1 MLEVIILAAGQGSRM
16 QSRLPKVLHQLSGR
30 PLVHYTLDA
39 ARAAGA
45 DRIHVVIGCG
55 ADAVEAAVQAPDVQC
70 HLQAQQKGTG
80 HAVQQAIGACH
91 PDSTLLVLFGDVPLV
106 SDTTLRAVV
115 AAAAEGG
122 IAMLSAEVED
132 PSGYGR
138 VVRDD
143 QGDFL
148 AVVEHKDASVA
159 QHQLREINT
168 GVLAG
173 KANRLNDWL
182 SRIQNNNA
190 QSEYYL
196 PDVLALAKADGIA
209 VAVVVSDSALDTL
222 GVNTP
227 QQLEYLERQH
237 QQVLAER
244 LMTSGVLV
252 ADRTR
257 LDIRGSLH
265 CGRDVSIDI
274 NVLFEGQVILADEV
288 TIGAHC
294 VIRNATIEAG
304 VQVRPF
310 THIDGAIIKSGAEIG
325 PYARLRPGTEIGEQ
339 AKVGNFVEIKNV
351 SLGTGAKA
359 NHLTYLGDATVG
371 AWSNVGAGTIT
382 CNYDG
387 ANKYRTELGEGVFI
401 GSNSTLVA
409 PLSVASGGFVAAGST
424 ITDDVSGDQLAVAR
438 GRQRNVEGWQR
449 PTKTEGK
456 S

>member
-237 QQVLAER
+237 QQVLAEQ

-424 ITDDVSGDQLAVAR
+424 ITDDVSADQLAVAR

-449 PTKTEGK
+449 PTKTEDK

>member
-1 MLEVIILAAGQGSRM
+1 
-16 QSRLPKVLHQLSGR
+16 
-30 PLVHYTLDA
+30 
-39 ARAAGA
+39 
-45 DRIHVVIGCG
+45 
-55 ADAVEAAVQAPDVQC
+55 
-70 HLQAQQKGTG
+70 
-80 HAVQQAIGACH
+80 
-91 PDSTLLVLFGDVPLV
+91 
-106 SDTTLRAVV
+106 V
-115 AAAAEGG
+115 AAADGG
-122 IAMLSAEVED
+122 IAMLSAVVED

-138 VVRDD
+138 VVRDG
-143 QGDFL
+143 QGEFS
-148 AVVEHKDASVA
+148 AVVEHKDASIV

-168 GVLAG
+168 GVLASR
-173 KANRLNDWL
+173 ASSLADWL

-209 VAVVVSDSALDTL
+209 VSVVVSDSALDTL

-244 LMTSGVLV
+244 LMAAGVFV
-252 ADRTR
+252 ADRAR
-257 LDIRGSLH
+257 LDIRGSLG

-274 NVLFEGQVILADEV
+274 NVVFEGQVVLGDEV

-310 THIDGAIIKSGAEIG
+310 THIDGATIKAGAEIG

-424 ITDDVSGDQLAVAR
+424 ITDDVASDQLAVAR
-438 GRQRNVEGWQR
+438 GRQSNVDGWQR
-449 PTKTEGK
+449 PAKTKDK
-456 S
+456 A

>member
-237 QQVLAER
+237 QQVLAEQ

>member
-237 QQVLAER
+237 QQVLAEQ

-265 CGRDVSIDI
+265 CGSDVSIDI

-449 PTKTEGK
+449 PTKTEDK

>member
-143 QGDFL
+143 HGDFL

-237 QQVLAER
+237 QQVLAEQ

-449 PTKTEGK
+449 PTKTEDK

>member
-1 MLEVIILAAGQGSRM
+1 
-16 QSRLPKVLHQLSGR
+16 
-30 PLVHYTLDA
+30 LDA

-237 QQVLAER
+237 QQVLAEQ

-449 PTKTEGK
+449 PTKTEDK

>member
-148 AVVEHKDASVA
+148 AVVEHKDASLA

-237 QQVLAER
+237 QQVLAEQ

-351 SLGTGAKA
+351 SLGAGAKA

-449 PTKTEGK
+449 PTKTEDK

>member
-148 AVVEHKDASVA
+148 AVVEHTDASVA

-237 QQVLAER
+237 QQVLAEQ

-449 PTKTEGK
+449 PTKTEDK

>member
-16 QSRLPKVLHQLSGR
+16 QSRLPKVLHLLSGR
-30 PLVHYTLDA
+30 PLIHYTLDA

-45 DRIHVVIGCG
+45 NQIHVVVGCG

-106 SDTTLRAVV
+106 SDRTLQTVV
-115 AAAAEGG
+115 AAAEGG
-122 IAMLSAEVED
+122 IAMLSAVVED

-138 VVRDD
+138 VVRD
-143 QGDFL
+143 GRGEFS
-148 AVVEHKDASVA
+148 AVVEHKDASID

-168 GVLAG
+168 GVLASR
-173 KANRLNDWL
+173 ASSLADWL

-209 VAVVVSDSALDTL
+209 VSVVVSDSALDTL

-237 QQVLAER
+237 QQMLAEQ
-244 LMTSGVLV
+244 LMAAGVFV
-252 ADRTR
+252 TDRAR
-257 LDIRGSLH
+257 LDIRGSLG

-274 NVLFEGQVILADEV
+274 NVVFEGQVVLGDEV

-310 THIDGAIIKSGAEIG
+310 THIDGATIKAGAEIG

-424 ITDDVSGDQLAVAR
+424 ITDDVASDQLAVAR
-438 GRQRNVEGWQR
+438 GRQSNVDGWQR
-449 PTKTEGK
+449 PAKTKDK
-456 S
+456 A

>member
-148 AVVEHKDASVA
+148 AVVEHKDASAA

-237 QQVLAER
+237 QQVLAEQ

-449 PTKTEGK
+449 PTKTEDK

>member
-16 QSRLPKVLHQLSGR
+16 QSKLPKVLHRLSGR
-30 PLVHYTLDA
+30 PLIHYTLDA

-55 ADAVEAAVQAPDVQC
+55 ADAVEAAVQASDVQC
-70 HLQAQQKGTG
+70 HLQAEQKGTG
-80 HAVQQAIGACH
+80 HAVQQAIDACH
-91 PDSTLLVLFGDVPLV
+91 RDSTVLVLFGDVPLV
-106 SDTTLRAVV
+106 SDMALQAVV
-115 AAAAEGG
+115 AAAEGG
-122 IAMLSAEVED
+122 IAMLSAVVED

-143 QGDFL
+143 QGEFS
-148 AVVEHKDASVA
+148 AVVEHKDASAV

-168 GVLAG
+168 GVLASRASSLEG
-173 KANRLNDWL
+173 WL

-244 LMTSGVLV
+244 LMSSGALV
-252 ADRTR
+252 ADRAR
-257 LDIRGSLH
+257 LDIRGSLD

-274 NVLFEGQVILADEV
+274 NVLFEGQVILGDDV

-310 THIDGAIIKSGAEIG
+310 SHIDGATIKSGAEIG
-325 PYARLRPGTEIGEQ
+325 PYARLRPGTEVGEQ
-339 AKVGNFVEIKNV
+339 AKVGNFVEIKNA

-449 PTKTEGK
+449 PTKTKDK

>member
-1 MLEVIILAAGQGSRM
+1 
-16 QSRLPKVLHQLSGR
+16 
-30 PLVHYTLDA
+30 
-39 ARAAGA
+39 
-45 DRIHVVIGCG
+45 
-55 ADAVEAAVQAPDVQC
+55 VQC

-237 QQVLAER
+237 QQVLAEQ

-449 PTKTEGK
+449 PTKTEDK

>member
-237 QQVLAER
+237 QQVLAEQ

-438 GRQRNVEGWQR
+438 GRQSNVDGWQR
-449 PTKTEGK
+449 PAKTKDK
-456 S
+456 A

>member
-449 PTKTEGK
+449 PTKIEGK
-456 S
+456 P

>member
-1 MLEVIILAAGQGSRM
+1 
-16 QSRLPKVLHQLSGR
+16 
-30 PLVHYTLDA
+30 
-39 ARAAGA
+39 
-45 DRIHVVIGCG
+45 VIGCG
-55 ADAVEAAVQAPDVQC
+55 ANAVEAAVQAPDVQC

-237 QQVLAER
+237 QQVLAEQ

-449 PTKTEGK
+449 PTKTEDK

>member
-16 QSRLPKVLHQLSGR
+16 QSKLPKVLHLLSGR
-30 PLVHYTLDA
+30 PLIHYTLDV
-39 ARAAGA
+39 ARTAGA
-45 DRIHVVIGCG
+45 SHIHVVIGCG
-55 ADAVEAAVQAPDVQC
+55 ADAVEAAVHAPDVQC
-70 HLQAQQKGTG
+70 HLQAEQKGTG

-106 SDTTLRAVV
+106 TDATLQAVV
-115 AAAAEGG
+115 TAAENG

-143 QGDFL
+143 HGDFL
-148 AVVEHKDASVA
+148 AVVEHKDASIA
-159 QHQLREINT
+159 QHQLREINS
-168 GVLAG
+168 GVLASR
-173 KANRLNDWL
+173 ASLLEDWL

-209 VAVVVSDSALDTL
+209 VAVVVSDSPMDTL

-244 LMTSGVLV
+244 LMAAGVFV
-252 ADRTR
+252 ADRAR
-257 LDIRGSLH
+257 LDIRGSLS
-265 CGRDVSIDI
+265 CGRDVSIDF
-274 NVLFEGQVILADEV
+274 NVLFEGDVVLDDDV

-304 VQVRPF
+304 AQIQPF
-310 THIDGAIIKSGAEIG
+310 THIDGATIKAGAEIG
-325 PYARLRPGTEIGEQ
+325 PYARLRPGTEIGKQ
-339 AKVGNFVEIKNV
+339 AKVGNFVEVKNA

-359 NHLTYLGDATVG
+359 SHLTYLGDATVG

-409 PLSVASGGFVAAGST
+409 PLSVASGSFVAAGST
-424 ITDDVSGDQLAVAR
+424 ITDDVEADQLAVGR
-438 GRQRNVEGWQR
+438 GRQHNVDGWQR
-449 PTKTEGK
+449 PTKTK
-456 S
+456 DKP

>member
-16 QSRLPKVLHQLSGR
+16 QSQLPKVLHSLSGR
-30 PLVHYTLDA
+30 PLIHYTLDA

-45 DRIHVVIGCG
+45 HRIHVVIGCG
-55 ADAVEAAVQAPDVQC
+55 ADAVEAAVRAPDVQC
-70 HLQAQQKGTG
+70 HLQAEQKGTG
-80 HAVQQAIGACH
+80 HAVQQAIGAC
-91 PDSTLLVLFGDVPLV
+91 DSESTVLVLFGDVPLV
-106 SDTTLRAVV
+106 SDATLQAVV
-115 AAAAEGG
+115 TEAEDGV
-122 IAMLSAEVED
+122 AMLSAEVEE

-138 VVRDD
+138 VVRDE
-143 QGDFL
+143 QGEFL
-148 AVVEHKDASVA
+148 AVVEHRDASIA
-159 QHQLREINT
+159 QQQLREINT
-168 GVLAG
+168 GVLASR
-173 KANRLNDWL
+173 ASLLEDWL

-196 PDVLALAKADGIA
+196 PDVLALAKQDGVA
-209 VAVVVSDSALDTL
+209 VVVVVSDSPLDTL

-244 LMTSGVLV
+244 LMAAGVFV
-252 ADRTR
+252 ADRAR
-257 LDIRGSLH
+257 LDIRGSLR
-265 CGRDVSIDI
+265 CGRDVSIDL
-274 NVLFEGQVILADEV
+274 NVLFEGNVTLGDEV

-294 VIRNATIEAG
+294 VIRNASIETGAHI
-304 VQVRPF
+304 RSF
-310 THIDGAIIKSGAEIG
+310 THIDGATVKAGAEIG

-339 AKVGNFVEIKNV
+339 AKVGNFVEIKNT

-359 NHLTYLGDATVG
+359 SHLTYLGDATVG

-424 ITDDVSGDQLAVAR
+424 ITDDVQGDQLAVAR
-438 GRQRNVEGWQR
+438 GRQHNVDGWQR
-449 PTKTEGK
+449 PTKTEDK
-456 S
+456 P

>member
-1 MLEVIILAAGQGSRM
+1 MWEVIILAAGQCSRM

-91 PDSTLLVLFGDVPLV
+91 QDSTLLVLFGDVPLV

-132 PSGYGR
+132 PSGYGL

-173 KANRLNDWL
+173 KANHLNDWL

-196 PDVLALAKADGIA
+196 HDVLALAKADGIA

-237 QQVLAER
+237 QQVLAEQ

-424 ITDDVSGDQLAVAR
+424 ITDDVAKDELAVAR

-449 PTKTEGK
+449 PTKTEDK

>member
-237 QQVLAER
+237 QQVLAEQ

-310 THIDGAIIKSGAEIG
+310 THIDGAIIKAGAEIG

-438 GRQRNVEGWQR
+438 SRQSNVEGWQR
-449 PTKTEGK
+449 PTKTEDK

>member
-449 PTKTEGK
+449 PTKTEDK

>member
-106 SDTTLRAVV
+106 SDTTLRTVV

-237 QQVLAER
+237 QQVLAEQ

-449 PTKTEGK
+449 PTKTEDK

>member
-16 QSRLPKVLHQLSGR
+16 QSRLPKVLHLLSGR
-30 PLVHYTLDA
+30 PLIHYTLDA

-45 DRIHVVIGCG
+45 HHIHVVVGCG

-91 PDSTLLVLFGDVPLV
+91 SDSTLLVLFGDVPLV
-106 SDTTLRAVV
+106 SDTTLQAVV
-115 AAAAEGG
+115 AAAESG

-138 VVRDD
+138 VVRDE
-143 QGDFL
+143 QGEFL
-148 AVVEHKDASVA
+148 AVVEHKDASAA

-168 GVLAG
+168 GVLASR
-173 KANRLNDWL
+173 ANLLKDWL

-196 PDVLALAKADGIA
+196 PDVLALAKSDGIA
-209 VAVVVSDSALDTL
+209 VAVVVSDRALDTL

-244 LMTSGVLV
+244 LMASGVLL
-252 ADRTR
+252 ADRSR

-274 NVLFEGQVILADEV
+274 NVLFEGQVILGDGV

-304 VQVRPF
+304 AQVRPF
-310 THIDGAIIKSGAEIG
+310 THIDGATIKVRAEIG

-339 AKVGNFVEIKNV
+339 AKVGNFVEMKNV

-359 NHLTYLGDATVG
+359 SHLTYLGDATIG

-424 ITDDVSGDQLAVAR
+424 ITDDVAGDQLAVAR
-438 GRQRNVEGWQR
+438 GRQHNVEGWQR
-449 PTKTEGK
+449 PTKTEDE

>member
-237 QQVLAER
+237 QQVLAEQ

-449 PTKTEGK
+449 PTKTEDK

>member
-237 QQVLAER
+237 QQVLAEQ

-339 AKVGNFVEIKNV
+339 AKVGNFVEIKNG

-449 PTKTEGK
+449 PTKTEDK

>member
-55 ADAVEAAVQAPDVQC
+55 TDAVEAAVQDPDVQC

-148 AVVEHKDASVA
+148 AVVEHKDASAA

-449 PTKTEGK
+449 PTKTEDK

>member
-237 QQVLAER
+237 QQVLAEQ

-456 S
+456 P

>member
-339 AKVGNFVEIKNV
+339 AKVGNFVEIKNG

-449 PTKTEGK
+449 PTKTEDK

>member
-91 PDSTLLVLFGDVPLV
+91 PDSILLVLFGDVPLV

-148 AVVEHKDASVA
+148 AVVEHKDASLA

-449 PTKTEGK
+449 PTKTEDK